1 MKLINIFDEWKEYR
15 DKFRWR
21 DFGKKKNGQN
31 TTPITI
37 LFLVG
42 LFIVIWALFLGN
54 FININS
60 ATALS
65 SHSLGGFESFLWS
78 NLNLII
84 FLCLLIFILAFKYM
98 VT

>member
-1 MKLINIFDEWKEYR
+1 MKLINIFDDWKEYR

-21 DFGKKKNGQN
+21 DFGKKGQQ

-42 LFIVIWALFLGN
+42 LFIVIWSLFLGG
-54 FININS
+54 FINVNS

-65 SHSLGGFESFLWS
+65 SHNLGGFESFLWS